1 MHSLYIVYLHR
12 YVMMLRLFHCD
23 DLIWGNSLRFGQFIH
38 RNVYFSII
46 YNNEKFEITLMT
58 NDRVFVKQIMV
69 YLYTDVAIRNGVLG
83 NYLMTWKTI

>member
-1 MHSLYIVYLHR
+1 
-12 YVMMLRLFHCD
+12 
-23 DLIWGNSLRFGQFIH
+23 
-38 RNVYFSII
+38 
-46 YNNEKFEITLMT
+46 MT